1 MTSKLDFRAAKVE
14 IIADADDTI
23 SFDVHVSDMTI
34 IPNPVWTGAVY
45 DCDGVKKADFVCT
58 ETADGCTAVL
68 SETDTTMLG
77 GLADPDPVVVGTV
90 CTTKSW
96 TGRYRV
102 KCDHDN
108 GSRTFVKGPLTIEVD
123 IS

>member
-1 MTSKLDFRAAKVE
+1 MTSRLDFRAAKVE
-14 IIADADDTI
+14 IIADAEDTI

-58 ETADGCTAVL
+58 PTADGCTAVL
-68 SETDTTMLG
+68 SETDTEMLG
-77 GLADPDPVVVGTV
+77 DLAVDDAVVVGQV

-96 TGRYRV
+96 SGKYRIS
-102 KCDHDN
+102 CAHDN
-108 GSRTFVKGPLTIEVD
+108 GNRTFVKGPLVIEVD